1 MFHHFLYS
9 KSKRCEI
16 MRKVAVIGVGNSKF
30 GNRSDVNVAELA
42 YESTKPAFEEAGI
55 AAKDVEFV
63 AVGSVGAGAWYEELL
78 PAVVSAEYCGLTGAG
93 LARCEAACSS
103 GSAAFQTA
111 YSAIASGQAE
121 ITMALGIEKMR
132 EIDTPTSMEWIGRA
146 GYYFWEFHNFG
157 LTFPAYYALYANAHM
172 AKYGTTE
179 EDLALVAVKNHKYG
193 SMNPKAHLQ
202 NKITVDDVLSSM
214 VIASPLKLFDCCPM
228 TDGSAAIILASEE
241 KVKELKIDTPVW
253 VAGIGYSSGTAN
265 LSKRKDYVGLEAS
278 VTAAER
284 AYKTAE
290 VTPDQLDFAEVHD
303 CFTIAEILAY
313 EDLGFCAK
321 GEGVKLIRE
330 GQTEIGGK
338 IPVNMDGGLKAK
350 GHPIGT
356 TGCSMIYELTK
367 QLKEEAV
374 EKSRQVPLKNY
385 IGLAHNVGGTGHYCY
400 VTILRR

>member
-1 MFHHFLYS
+1 
-9 KSKRCEI
+9 

-30 GNRSDVNVAELA
+30 GVRNDVNIAELA
-42 YESTKPAFEEAGI
+42 FEAVKPSLEDAGI
-55 AAKDVEFV
+55 TAKDIEFV
-63 AVGSVGAGAWYEELL
+63 ALGSTGAGAWYEELL
-78 PAVVSAEYCGLTGAG
+78 PAVVSAEYCGLTKAG
-93 LARCEAACSS
+93 LTRCEAACAS
-103 GSAAFQTA
+103 GSAAFFTA
-111 YSAIASGQAE
+111 YAAVASGQAE
-121 ITMALGIEKMR
+121 IAMALGVEKMR
-132 EIDTPTSMEWIGRA
+132 EIDSPTAMEWIGRA

-179 EDLALVAVKNHKYG
+179 EDLALVAVKNHKYAT
-193 SMNPKAHLQ
+193 MNPIAHLQ

-228 TDGSAAIILASEE
+228 TDGSASVIVASEE

-253 VAGIGYSSGTAN
+253 VAGIGYASGTAN
-265 LSKRKDYVGLEAS
+265 MSKRKDYVGLEAS
-278 VTAAER
+278 VLASQM
-284 AYKTAE
+284 AYKIAK
-290 VTPDQLDFAEVHD
+290 VTPNQIDVAEVHD

-313 EDLGFCAK
+313 EDIGLCAK
-321 GEGVKLIRE
+321 GEGAKLIRE

-338 IPVNMDGGLKAK
+338 IPVNVDGGLKAK

-356 TGCSMIYELTK
+356 TGCSMICEITK
-367 QLKEEAV
+367 QLREEAT

-385 IGLAHNVGGTGHYCY
+385 VALAHNVGGTGHYCY